1 MRIIKKL
8 ACMLLTSIII
18 FSGMGMFQNKSKAVT
33 YLINETNLYS
43 KGELV
48 SFVYKENIKVGVQF
62 VVYKKDGVEYPAYC
76 LNRNLIGVTENQGV
90 KVTVNKALSNSAVW
104 RAVTNGYPFKT
115 PAELKCNSNIEAFAA
130 TKMAVY
136 DALYTY
142 NWNDFTPLN
151 DQGKRVLAA
160 AEKISKRARSSKE
173 TKINGKVEINSLT
186 ETWKMDE
193 ISKEYISKT
202 YKVVTNVESTRYQ
215 IKLDGFDIDNV
226 KLTDKNNNEKSEF
239 SSDETFKVLIPV
251 SELEN
256 KADVNKK
263 FTITATANLKT
274 KPVLYGETVR
284 SDYQD
289 YALAAGEWEFE
300 STILNSSYP
309 SNKTMIKIVKKDKE
323 TEGVLKGAKFNI
335 LDKNKNVIYSD
346 VSTNEE
352 GVAEVKGIMPGK
364 YFIEET
370 QAPEGYTK
378 YDELVEVNVKFNET
392 YTINVNNYKRPE
404 TEEKQIDDEE
414 NVTVTGKKEI
424 ALPRTGF

>member
-1 MRIIKKL
+1 
-8 ACMLLTSIII
+8 
-18 FSGMGMFQNKSKAVT
+18 MFQNKSKAVT

-160 AEKISKRARSSKE
+160 AENISKKARSSKE

-193 ISKEYISKT
+193 ISKKYISKT
-202 YKVVTNVESTRYQ
+202 YKVVTNVESTKYQ

-323 TEGVLKGAKFNI
+323 TESVLKGAKFNI
-335 LDKNKNVIYSD
+335 LDENKNVIYSD

-352 GVAEVKGIMPGK
+352 GIAEVKGIMPGK
-364 YFIEET
+364 YYIEEI

-392 YTINVNNYKRPE
+392 YTINVNNYKKPE

>member
-1 MRIIKKL
+1 MYSGNRTIVKILNQMKVDLLKIVKKKGKKINENNKKL

-160 AEKISKRARSSKE
+160 AEKYLKE
-173 TKINGKVEINSLT
+173 QEAL
-186 ETWKMDE
+186 
-193 ISKEYISKT
+193 
-202 YKVVTNVESTRYQ
+202 
-215 IKLDGFDIDNV
+215 
-226 KLTDKNNNEKSEF
+226 
-239 SSDETFKVLIPV
+239 
-251 SELEN
+251 
-256 KADVNKK
+256 KK
-263 FTITATANLKT
+263 QK
-274 KPVLYGETVR
+274 
-284 SDYQD
+284 
-289 YALAAGEWEFE
+289 
-300 STILNSSYP
+300 
-309 SNKTMIKIVKKDKE
+309 
-323 TEGVLKGAKFNI
+323 
-335 LDKNKNVIYSD
+335 
-346 VSTNEE
+346 
-352 GVAEVKGIMPGK
+352 
-364 YFIEET
+364 
-370 QAPEGYTK
+370 
-378 YDELVEVNVKFNET
+378 
-392 YTINVNNYKRPE
+392 
-404 TEEKQIDDEE
+404 
-414 NVTVTGKKEI
+414 
-424 ALPRTGF
+424 

>member
-1 MRIIKKL
+1 MQKV
-8 ACMLLTSIII
+8 
-18 FSGMGMFQNKSKAVT
+18 Q
-33 YLINETNLYS
+33 
-43 KGELV
+43 
-48 SFVYKENIKVGVQF
+48 NIK
-62 VVYKKDGVEYPAYC
+62 
-76 LNRNLIGVTENQGV
+76 L
-90 KVTVNKALSNSAVW
+90 
-104 RAVTNGYPFKT
+104 
-115 PAELKCNSNIEAFAA
+115 
-130 TKMAVY
+130 
-136 DALYTY
+136 
-142 NWNDFTPLN
+142 
-151 DQGKRVLAA
+151 
-160 AEKISKRARSSKE
+160 
-173 TKINGKVEINSLT
+173 
-186 ETWKMDE
+186 
-193 ISKEYISKT
+193 
-202 YKVVTNVESTRYQ
+202 
-215 IKLDGFDIDNV
+215 KLDGFDIDNV

-335 LDKNKNVIYSD
+335 LDENKNVIYSD

-364 YFIEET
+364 YFIEEI

-378 YDELVEVNVKFNET
+378 YDKLVEVNVKFNET
-392 YTINVNNYKRPE
+392 YTISVNNYKKPE
-404 TEEKQIDDEE
+404 TEEKQIDEEE

-424 ALPRTGF
+424 ALPRTGFQANWNLSLFSAYNLLRGYILIE

>member
-1 MRIIKKL
+1 
-8 ACMLLTSIII
+8 MLLTSIII

-115 PAELKCNSNIEAFAA
+115 PSELKCNSNIEAFAA

-173 TKINGKVEINSLT
+173 TKINGNVEINSLT
-186 ETWKMDE
+186 ETWKIDE
-193 ISKEYISKT
+193 ISKEYISKA
-202 YKVVTNVESTRYQ
+202 YKVVTNVESTKYQ

-239 SSDETFKVLIPV
+239 SSDETFKVLIV
-251 SELEN
+251 
-256 KADVNKK
+256 D
-263 FTITATANLKT
+263 
-274 KPVLYGETVR
+274 
-284 SDYQD
+284 
-289 YALAAGEWEFE
+289 
-300 STILNSSYP
+300 SSFL
-309 SNKTMIKIVKKDKE
+309 
-323 TEGVLKGAKFNI
+323 GRL
-335 LDKNKNVIYSD
+335 
-346 VSTNEE
+346 
-352 GVAEVKGIMPGK
+352 
-364 YFIEET
+364 
-370 QAPEGYTK
+370 
-378 YDELVEVNVKFNET
+378 
-392 YTINVNNYKRPE
+392 
-404 TEEKQIDDEE
+404 
-414 NVTVTGKKEI
+414 
-424 ALPRTGF
+424 

>member
-1 MRIIKKL
+1 
-8 ACMLLTSIII
+8 
-18 FSGMGMFQNKSKAVT
+18 MGMFQNKSKAVT

-186 ETWKMDE
+186 ETWKIDE
-193 ISKEYISKT
+193 ISKEYISKA
-202 YKVVTNVESTRYQ
+202 YKVVTNVESTKYQ

-256 KADVNKK
+256 KADINKK
-263 FTITATANLKT
+263 FAITATANLKT

-289 YALAAGEWEFE
+289 YALAAGEWESE

-323 TEGVLKGAKFNI
+323 TESVLKGAKFNI
-335 LDKNKNVIYSD
+335 LDENKNVIYSD

-364 YFIEET
+364 YYIEEI

-378 YDELVEVNVKFNET
+378 YAELVEVNVKFNET
-392 YTINVNNYKRPE
+392 YTINVNNYKKPE
-404 TEEKQIDDEE
+404 TEEKQIDEEE